1 MTSLHDTIF
10 ALATPPGRSALQ
22 IIRISGEGSARLL
35 RKMTGQLPKARQ
47 AQYSAIRLDGDDVV
61 DQALVLFF
69 KGPASATGEDT
80 AELHLHGSPVLG
92 RMVMEWLET
101 QPRCRLADR
110 GEFSR
115 RAFLNGK
122 INLDQAEGIADLIDA
137 DTAAQH
143 KQAIRQLDGVLST
156 ATENWRGQLIALSG
170 ELEALI
176 DFADEDLPQDVENRV
191 LSGIDAMIAAME
203 KAQQSAQS
211 GLINRDGFKIAII
224 GRPNAGKSTFLNRW
238 TGDDRAIVSNEAG
251 TTRDLVQV
259 SLDLGGVAVHLT
271 DTAGIRDDGD
281 VGQVEEE
288 GIRRA
293 LTAAREA
300 RLVLMLIDHREGDV
314 LKTYGELHQALRDM
328 SPDED
333 LPEILPVLTKAD
345 LLEKGAVL
353 PEWLMISAETGI
365 GMTEL
370 DRMIRERIWAL
381 TDGMEAPLLTRH
393 RHITAVNQA
402 LEALDRAREISLAHA
417 PELMA
422 EEFRLAAS
430 ALGRISGRVDV
441 EDLLD
446 HIFTSFCI
454 GK

>member
-1 MTSLHDTIF
+1 MTSPQDTIF

-35 RKMTGQLPKARQ
+35 RKMTGDVPAPRQ
-47 AQYSAIRLDGDDVV
+47 VHYRELRLDDAPV
-61 DQALVLFF
+61 DQAVVLFF
-69 KGPASATGEDT
+69 KGPASSTGEDV
-80 AELHLHGSPVLG
+80 AELHLHGSPILG
-92 RMVMEWLET
+92 RMVMEWLEL

-137 DTAAQH
+137 DTTAQH
-143 KQAIRQLDGVLST
+143 QQAIRQLDGVLSDQ
-156 ATENWRGQLIALSG
+156 TEAWRGQLIALSG

-176 DFADEDLPQDVENRV
+176 DFADEELPDDVASRV
-191 LSGIDAMIAAME
+191 QHGIERLMAAME
-203 KAQQSAQS
+203 TALKTSAS
-211 GLINRDGFKIAII
+211 GLINRDGFKIAIL
-224 GRPNAGKSTFLNRW
+224 GKPNAGKSTFLNRW
-238 TGDDRAIVSNEAG
+238 TGDERAIVSEEAG

-259 SLDLGGVAVHLT
+259 SLDLDGIAVHLT
-271 DTAGIRDDGD
+271 DTAGIRHGD
-281 VGQVEEE
+281 TVGQVEEE

-293 LTAAREA
+293 LRAAGEA
-300 RLVLMLIDHREGDV
+300 KLVLMLIDHRDDDV
-314 LKTYGELHQALRDM
+314 MATYGQILQSLRDM
-328 SPDED
+328 TADKG
-333 LPEILPVLTKAD
+333 LPEILPVLTKGD
-345 LLEKGAVL
+345 ILDKDVVL
-353 PEWLMISAETGI
+353 PEWLMISAETGL
-365 GMTEL
+365 GMVEL
-370 DRMIRERIWAL
+370 DRMIKDRIAAL
-381 TDGMEAPLLTRH
+381 TDGQEAPILTRH
-393 RHITAVNQA
+393 RHISAVTQS
-402 LEALDRAREISLAHA
+402 LDALDRAREISLYDA

-430 ALGRISGRVDV
+430 SLGRISGRVDV

>member
-1 MTSLHDTIF
+1 MNTINETIF
-10 ALATPPGRSALQ
+10 ALATTPGRSALQ

-35 RKMTGQLPKARQ
+35 RKMTGTLPKPR
-47 AQYSAIRLDGDDVV
+47 SAHYTEIALDDGLV

-69 KGPASATGEDT
+69 KGPASSTGEDM
-80 AELHLHGSPVLG
+80 AELHLHGSPILG
-92 RMVMEWLET
+92 RMVMEWMEL
-101 QPRCRLADR
+101 QPRCRLADH

-137 DTAAQH
+137 DTTAQH
-143 KQAIRQLDGVLST
+143 QQAIRQLDGVLSD
-156 ATENWRGQLIALSG
+156 ATENWRMQLIALSG

-176 DFADEDLPQDVENRV
+176 DFADEELPADVENRV
-191 LSGIDAMIAAME
+191 LSGIEGLSGSM
-203 KAQQSAQS
+203 QSALITASS
-211 GLINRDGFKIAII
+211 GLINRDGFKIAIL

-238 TGDDRAIVSNEAG
+238 TGDERAIVSDEAG

-259 SLDLGGVAVHLT
+259 SLDLGGIAVHLT
-271 DTAGIRDDGD
+271 DTAGIRHDSD

-293 LTAAREA
+293 LKAACDA
-300 RLVLMLIDHREGDV
+300 QMVLMLIDHRDDDV
-314 LKTYGELHQALRDM
+314 MATYATLLQALRDIA
-328 SPDED
+328 PDGAM
-333 LPEILPVLTKAD
+333 PEIMPILTKAD
-345 LLEKGAVL
+345 ILEKNTVL

-365 GMTEL
+365 GMVEL
-370 DRMIRERIWAL
+370 DKLIRERISDL

-393 RHITAVNQA
+393 RHISAVTQAVDA
-402 LEALDRAREISLAHA
+402 LERAATLSLQDA

-422 EEFRLAAS
+422 EEFRFAATS
-430 ALGRISGRVDV
+430 LGRISGRVDV

>member
-1 MTSLHDTIF
+1 MNTINETIF

-35 RKMTGQLPKARQ
+35 RKMTGALPKPR
-47 AQYSAIRLDGDDVV
+47 SAHYTEIALDDGPV

-69 KGPASATGEDT
+69 KGPASSTGEDM
-80 AELHLHGSPVLG
+80 AELHLHGSPILG
-92 RMVMEWLET
+92 RMVMEWLEL
-101 QPRCRLADR
+101 QPRCRLADH

-137 DTAAQH
+137 DTTAQH
-143 KQAIRQLDGVLST
+143 QQAIRQLDGVLSD
-156 ATENWRGQLIALSG
+156 ATENWRMQLIGLSG

-176 DFADEDLPQDVENRV
+176 DFADEELPPDVENRV
-191 LSGIDAMIAAME
+191 LSGIESLSSAMQNALSTA
-203 KAQQSAQS
+203 SS
-211 GLINRDGFKIAII
+211 GLINRDGFKIAIL

-238 TGDDRAIVSNEAG
+238 TGDERAIVSDEAG

-259 SLDLGGVAVHLT
+259 SLDLGGIAVHLT
-271 DTAGIRDDGD
+271 DTAGIRHDSD

-293 LTAAREA
+293 LKAACDA
-300 RLVLMLIDHREGDV
+300 QMVLMLIDHRDDDV
-314 LKTYGELHQALRDM
+314 LATYATLLQALRDITPNGVM
-328 SPDED
+328 
-333 LPEILPVLTKAD
+333 PEIIPVLTKAD
-345 LLEKGAVL
+345 ILEKNTVL
-353 PEWLMISAETGI
+353 PEWLMISAETGV
-365 GMTEL
+365 GMVEL
-370 DRMIRERIWAL
+370 DKLIRERISAL

-393 RHITAVNQA
+393 RHISAVTQA
-402 LEALDRAREISLAHA
+402 ADALDRAATLSLHDA

-422 EEFRLAAS
+422 EEFRLAATS
-430 ALGRISGRVDV
+430 LGRISGRVDV